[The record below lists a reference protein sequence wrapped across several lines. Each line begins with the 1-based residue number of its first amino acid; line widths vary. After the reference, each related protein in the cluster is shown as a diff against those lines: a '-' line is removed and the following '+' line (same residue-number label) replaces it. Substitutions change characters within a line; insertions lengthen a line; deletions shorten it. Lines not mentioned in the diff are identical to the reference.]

1 MPTQGTIMTSTIQLK
16 KKKDLAEI
24 KFGTSFKAKNKSCDL
39 SGQVRLEA
47 TNT

>member
-1 MPTQGTIMTSTIQLK
+1 MTSTIQL

-47 TNT
+47 TSTW